1 MYQVSIT
8 RPITSETIEVR
19 CRNAAE
25 IVKEVN
31 DTLFSGCD
39 VIKKQQLYNYMSR
52 RDHLKTQK
60 YYDNIK
66 ITKVIGVPV
75 TLGDAV
81 PMVCH

>member
-8 RPITSETIEVR
+8 RPITNETIEVK
-19 CRNAAE
+19 CRNATE
-25 IVKEVN
+25 IVSRVN
-31 DTLFSGCD
+31 DTLFSGCE
-39 VIKKQQLYNYMSR
+39 VIKKHQLYNYMSR
-52 RDHLKTQK
+52 RDHIKTQK